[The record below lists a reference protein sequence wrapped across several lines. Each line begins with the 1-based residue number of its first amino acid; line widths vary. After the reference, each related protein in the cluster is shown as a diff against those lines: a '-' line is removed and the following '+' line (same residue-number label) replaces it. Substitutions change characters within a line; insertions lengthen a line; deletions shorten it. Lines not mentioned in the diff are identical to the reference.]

1 MKFLLDENFPKAA
14 IPFLEAAGHDVFDF
28 RGTGDEGIDDSEVF
42 QKAQDHAA
50 ILLTTDRDF
59 FHTIPHRFDSH
70 CGVIVIALRQPN
82 RRAIL
87 ARLEWILSQ
96 VGDYQFNNRVFQLR
110 DSTWLA
116 YPPIGTEFP

>member
-14 IPFLEAAGHDVFDF
+14 MTLLEGMGHEVFDF

-42 QKAQDHAA
+42 RKAQSLEA

-59 FHTIPHRFDSH
+59 FHTIPHLFDSH
-70 CGVIVIALRQPN
+70 CGVIVIALRQPT
-82 RRAIL
+82 RKSIL
-87 ARLEWILSQ
+87 ARLEWILSH
-96 VGDYQFNNRVFQLR
+96 VGKHQINNRVFQLR

-116 YPPIGTEFP
+116 YPPITE

>member
-14 IPFLEAAGHDVFDF
+14 IPLLEAAGHQVFDF
-28 RGTGDEGIDDSEVF
+28 RGSGDEGIEDSEVF
-42 QKAQDHAA
+42 RMARDHAA
-50 ILLTTDRDF
+50 ILLSTDRDF

-70 CGVIVIALRQPN
+70 CGVVVIALRQPN
-82 RRAIL
+82 RSAIL

-96 VGDYQFNNRVFQLR
+96 VEDHQFTNRVFQLR

-116 YPPIGTEFP
+116 YPPIAV